1 MARSGRPHEDDDG
14 RTIVDMSQVDR
25 PSMFGFRG
33 DLLPEKRQERPQ
45 ERKKSRP
52 WEEEAPIS
60 PKERRMYA
68 LGALKA
74 ALLIGLA
81 YLAGL
86 ALIIFL
92 LIQLW
97 N

>member
-1 MARSGRPHEDDDG
+1 MAHAKKSYEDDDG

-25 PSMFGFRG
+25 PAMLGFRR
-33 DLLPEKRQERPQ
+33 DLRPEQRPR
-45 ERKKSRP
+45 ERKESRP

-60 PKERRMYA
+60 HKERRMYA

>member
-1 MARSGRPHEDDDG
+1 MAHAKKSYEDDDG
-14 RTIVDMSQVDR
+14 RTIVDMSQVER
-25 PSMFGFRG
+25 PSMFGFRA
-33 DLLPEKRQERPQ
+33 DLLPEKRREQPQ
-45 ERKKSRP
+45 ARKKSRP

>member
-1 MARSGRPHEDDDG
+1 MARSGRPREDDDG

-33 DLLPEKRQERPQ
+33 DLLPEKRREQPQ

-52 WEEEAPIS
+52 WEDADCS
-60 PKERRMYA
+60 PRERRMYA

-92 LIQLW
+92 LLQLW
-97 N
+97 S